1 MAKTGFKITYS
12 VVDNDRKSN
21 DFGLL
26 IDKVKRVASF
36 EEAVNFSRVVA
47 NTSVN
52 LVGKPIIEEI

>member
-1 MAKTGFKITYS
+1 MAKTEFKITYS

-26 IDKVKRVASF
+26 VDKVKRVASF